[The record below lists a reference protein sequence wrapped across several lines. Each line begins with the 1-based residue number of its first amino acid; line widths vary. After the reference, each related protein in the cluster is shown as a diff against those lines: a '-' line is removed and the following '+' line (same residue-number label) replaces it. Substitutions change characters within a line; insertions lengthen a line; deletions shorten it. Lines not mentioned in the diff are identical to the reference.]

1 MEMTERI
8 VGGLTIL
15 DLNGKLTL
23 GEGAEILKDKV
34 HSLVFQSRTQLIVN
48 LAAVPYIDSGGL
60 GELVASYTTVAKAG
74 GRLTLLNVNKK
85 NHDLLSITK
94 LVTVFETFDSE
105 PDAVESYG
113 ATTPV

>member
-1 MEMTERI
+1 MELRERT

-15 DLNGKLTL
+15 DLSGKLMI
-23 GEGAEILKDKV
+23 GDGAQLLKDKSE
-34 HSLVFQSRTQLIVN
+34 SLVFQGRTQIIVN

-60 GELVASYTTVAKAG
+60 GQLVACYTTLARAG

-94 LVTVFETFDSE
+94 LVSVFETFDTE
-105 PDAVESYG
+105 RDAVESYP
-113 ATTPV
+113 APMRV